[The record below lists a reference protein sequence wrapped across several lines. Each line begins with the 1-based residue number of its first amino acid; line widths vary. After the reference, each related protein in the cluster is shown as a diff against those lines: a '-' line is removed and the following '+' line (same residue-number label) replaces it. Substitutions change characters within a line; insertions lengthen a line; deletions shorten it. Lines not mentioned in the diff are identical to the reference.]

1 MISYDASHLVSRGAA
16 NDPPSATGAINRYSL
31 HREVTDRL
39 RDMIVE
45 GHLGAGAKLNES
57 DIAQLLG
64 VSRTPVREALK
75 VLGSEG
81 LVELSPGRGARVTCV
96 SAEEARELFEVVSGL
111 ERHAVEIVARRIEA
125 GNMATL
131 REMHDRMTAHFLA
144 KERHEYFILNHRIHN
159 FLVELSGNA
168 TLRATHASLMAR
180 VRRERYMALEGTRW
194 PEAMREHDLLM
205 GALAQ
210 GDGATAGEIMRR
222 HVLHTSDALAATLAQ
237 DRARGRNR
245 ARDRGGPQ

>member
-1 MISYDASHLVSRGAA
+1 MIIDDASHLVSRDPA
-16 NDPPSATGAINRYSL
+16 NGPSSASGLINRHSL

-45 GHLGAGAKLNES
+45 GHLGDGAKLNES

-81 LVELSPGRGARVTCV
+81 LVELSPGRGACVTRV

-111 ERHAVEIVARRIEA
+111 ERHAVEIAARRIEA

-144 KERHEYFILNHRIHN
+144 KRRHEYFILNHRIHN
-159 FLVELSGNA
+159 FLVALSGNA
-168 TLRATHASLMAR
+168 TLRATHASLMTR
-180 VRRERYMALEGTRW
+180 VRRERYMALEGARW

-205 GALAQ
+205 GALTR
-210 GDGATAGEIMRR
+210 GDSAAAGEIMLR

-237 DRARGRNR
+237 DRARAGD
-245 ARDRGGPQ
+245 RDGPQ

>member
-16 NDPPSATGAINRYSL
+16 NALPSATGAINRYSL

-111 ERHAVEIVARRIEA
+111 ERHAVEIAARRMQA

-144 KERHEYFILNHRIHN
+144 KHRREYFILNHRIHN
-159 FLVELSGNA
+159 FLVALSGNVM
-168 TLRATHASLMAR
+168 LRTTHASLMAR
-180 VRRERYMALEGTRW
+180 IRRERYMALESARW
-194 PEAMREHDLLM
+194 PEAMSEHNLLM
-205 GALAQ
+205 AALAR
-210 GDGATAGEIMRR
+210 GDGAAAGEIMRR
-222 HVLHTSDALAATLAQ
+222 HVLHTSDALAASLTQ
-237 DRARGRNR
+237 DRARD
-245 ARDRGGPQ
+245 RDGPQ